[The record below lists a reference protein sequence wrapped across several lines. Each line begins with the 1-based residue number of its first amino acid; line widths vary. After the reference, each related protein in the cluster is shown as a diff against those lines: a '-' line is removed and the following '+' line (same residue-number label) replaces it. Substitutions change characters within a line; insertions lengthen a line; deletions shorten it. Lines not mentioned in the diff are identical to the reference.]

1 MAVIYGVAFIE
12 GLFCSFGTWVPGRY
26 IVVPWP
32 LFRGVPL
39 RGFHCKMT
47 ILSFF
52 VGSFLALTN
61 GAAGANGAIY
71 KVPYPFDPRRLPIF
85 RYDRSS
91 NASLQSPSTSYD
103 NGQTLQVTILDEQ
116 YTAILGFLSL
126 HIFKNSST
134 DMKLLEY
141 VDSWSYRDGFQ
152 PTKLVKSVTNPENFF
167 VLSQEHVP
175 IEFAIHNGEL
185 HSMRSSIEEDRET
198 LSTVLPSADNDIYA
212 IKASGNQV
220 RLFSVLEQEY
230 KRTVTLA
237 PYCEQ
242 IKILYRLPAI
252 SQDRTVTFVVK
263 CISNEGQV
271 VQYHVVASYLTADAI
286 VVTSIELGFP
296 VGSSTYLAIRNESTV
311 TVYNRQHLTRG
322 VPQSRTFNQD
332 IQKMVVF
339 EEQSKTIFVVYRA
352 GQNLTEVDAE
362 DFFNLLPGA
371 IKSIPGTLQDSSI
384 SPHMIVN
391 DGLVVVAKNGQ
402 TFDMVALTLDSTSF
416 TLMETAR
423 GVGTNQAPSFV
434 TFVADPESPSIM
446 TDEPTQPT
454 TDEPAQPT
462 TDEPTQSPLTD
473 EPTQSPQSPLTDEP
487 AQSPLTTNE
496 VSTASTFVE
505 VNLWIIAVVLFGLI
519 VVVGILVAIIIL
531 LYCLWKKLRRED
543 VTVPPLKE
551 TESVK
556 PAPAPTHD
564 LGYSKSIEES
574 GNTGDSGNAVYLVR
588 LMKSRLKLP
597 LP

>member
-1 MAVIYGVAFIE
+1 
-12 GLFCSFGTWVPGRY
+12 
-26 IVVPWP
+26 
-32 LFRGVPL
+32 
-39 RGFHCKMT
+39 
-47 ILSFF
+47 
-52 VGSFLALTN
+52 
-61 GAAGANGAIY
+61 
-71 KVPYPFDPRRLPIF
+71 
-85 RYDRSS
+85 
-91 NASLQSPSTSYD
+91 
-103 NGQTLQVTILDEQ
+103 
-116 YTAILGFLSL
+116 
-126 HIFKNSST
+126 
-134 DMKLLEY
+134 MKLLEY

-167 VLSQEHVP
+167 VLSQENVP

-198 LSTVLPSADNDIYA
+198 LSTVLPSAGDDIYA
-212 IKASGNQV
+212 IKASGNQL

-230 KRTVTLA
+230 KITVTLA

-242 IKILYRLPAI
+242 ITILYRLPAI

-263 CISNEGQV
+263 CISSGGQV
-271 VQYHVVASYLTADAI
+271 VQYHVVASYLTEDPI

-296 VGSSTYLAIRNESTV
+296 VGSSTYLAVRNEGIV
-311 TVYNRQHLTRG
+311 TVYNLLHLTRG
-322 VPQSRTFNQD
+322 GVPQPHTFRQA

-339 EEQSKTIFVVYRA
+339 EKQNKTIFVVYRG

-371 IKSIPGTLQDSSI
+371 IKSIPGTLQDSTI

-402 TFDMVALTLDSTSF
+402 KFDMVALTLDSTTF

-454 TDEPAQPT
+454 TAITDEPTQPTTAITDEPTQPTTAITDEPTQPTTTAITDEPTQPITDEPTQPTTAT

-473 EPTQSPQSPLTDEP
+473 EVPP
-487 AQSPLTTNE
+487 ASTSAEDTT
-496 VSTASTFVE
+496 TAS
-505 VNLWIIAVVLFGLI
+505 NLDLRIIAVVVLGSL
-519 VVVGILVAIIIL
+519 VVVGISVPIILL
-531 LYCLWKKLRRED
+531 LYCLWKKRRREYICPS
-543 VTVPPLKE
+543 TA
-551 TESVK
+551 TENEK
-556 PAPAPTHD
+556 PAPAPAHD
-564 LGYSKSIEES
+564 PRYANPSEEI
-574 GNTGDSGNAVYLVR
+574 GDSGINNSVSTATVSIEATTTPPPKDVLVGHGISGNLLDR
-588 LMKSRLKLP
+588 GYYSRLGTP
-597 LP
+597 LSERSGLNNSQQSSRSDIFSSQGLDGSNLQDSGLQLQDTPI